1 MRYAVIGDVHG
12 NLEALDAVLLSLKS
26 RHIDEYLCIGDV
38 VGYNADPRECIKII
52 KSLCPKSVAGNH
64 DLACVDKFDIKWFKG
79 VAKDALLWTKDI
91 LDNEEK
97 KYLSG
102 LNPVLKFGDITLV
115 HGTLFEPE
123 EFHYLTNLDYAAR
136 SFGFLDTKICFVG
149 HTHIPAVQV
158 MNKNREV
165 SYSFDTKINLEDDLC
180 YIVNVGSVGQ
190 PRDYDNRSCFCIY
203 DTEEGAIEIE
213 RVGYD
218 FRITQK
224 KIFLNKLPE
233 ELAFRLAWGK

>member
-12 NLEALDAVLLSLKS
+12 NLEALNAVLLSLKS
-26 RHIDEYLCIGDV
+26 KHIDEYICVGDV
-38 VGYNADPRECIKII
+38 VGYNTDPRECIEII
-52 KSLCPKSVAGNH
+52 KYLCPKSVAGNH
-64 DLACVDKFDIKWFKG
+64 DFACTGKFDLKWFRG
-79 VAKDALLWTKDI
+79 VAKSAILWTKNV

-97 KYLSG
+97 EYLSG
-102 LNPVLKFGDITLV
+102 LKYVLKFGDITLV

-123 EFHYLTNLDYAAR
+123 GFHYLTNLDYAAR
-136 SFGFLDTKICFVG
+136 SFALLDTRICFVG
-149 HTHIPAVQV
+149 HTHIPAVQAID
-158 MNKNREV
+158 REGEV
-165 SYSFDTKINLEDDLC
+165 SYLFDEEINLEDDLR
-180 YIVNVGSVGQ
+180 YIVNAGSVGQ

-203 DTEEGAIEIE
+203 DTEKGTIEIK